1 MLDYDHYEHGMRIID
16 TDYKNFM
23 LMYHCIEDYPEVTEN
38 ETSTDVHSKLTH
50 QQSISI
56 LLRDPNNYEKS
67 KLDALIIS
75 LKEKVPGVDFDSTH
89 SILDHSLEHCPA
101 GDLFVT
107 GGSLNTAEL
116 KEELTNIP
124 DEEEKAKHED
134 L

>member
-1 MLDYDHYEHGMRIID
+1 
-16 TDYKNFM
+16 
-23 LMYHCIEDYPEVTEN
+23 MYHCIEDYPEVTEN

-107 GGSLNTAEL
+107 GGSLNTVEL
-116 KEELTNIP
+116 KEELTSIP
-124 DEEEKAKHED
+124 DEEEIAKHED